1 MSLKGSIF
9 AVIFTLIFPQHT
21 WAKEGVGLQLK
32 ADTIRYLQDL
42 RSQNVKRLREID
54 QTLEQKIEISK
65 PTDLEQ
71 DVRALRVQK
80 REHMLRQEFLDRLI
94 FQVDTKFVGGDLRKF
109 FEVTLTEMAKIDA
122 ITSAVDTGLWKF
134 MKFAADAVRRL
145 PEQKEN
151 IVSFIEGYMNRSIS
165 NPIRPEDYL
174 NSRNYTNGAASEAGS
189 PLSREEVGAVA
200 DRRIREVSKDEIDTA
215 VAPPASATEV
225 VPPQ

>member
-9 AVIFTLIFPQHT
+9 AVIFTLIFPQQT

-200 DRRIREVSKDEIDTA
+200 DRRIREVSKDEIDAA
-215 VAPPASATEV
+215 VAPPANATEV